1 MPIDEKTRLDIRQWF
16 SERMSPQMADAMM
29 ELVPNLDHEELA
41 TKQVVR
47 NSEVALRADMAD
59 LRSELHADMADLRA
73 DFAELRADMAEGFR
87 RQQTWLVGS
96 IVAGF
101 SVFAGLERLLA
112 SI

>member
-1 MPIDEKTRLDIRQWF
+1 
-16 SERMSPQMADAMM
+16 
-29 ELVPNLDHEELA
+29 
-41 TKQVVR
+41 
-47 NSEVALRADMAD
+47 
-59 LRSELHADMADLRA
+59 MADLRA